1 MPGVGTKAGVVMA
14 KRTKLDKEISRA
26 LKNTRN
32 KVYRLK
38 QAGASDDILR
48 RYDPRTNGSDTQQY
62 YVMYRQGNING
73 SQKRAFLRRLKEF
86 NATRV
91 DARKLVGE
99 ENYLPPTMVRRFN
112 ALQRE
117 VNRAANLQRQ
127 NIIKSA
133 GGEKKAVYY
142 NESYP
147 QGRKLSEADAFDA
160 RNIWR
165 ELYDIHRQT
174 GFANKKILKRAIKS
188 LETRLSDL
196 EGFDERMS
204 NWKQVAENKLRANN
218 EIAKADA
225 IRDMSLEQFR
235 QMCVLTD
242 FNAQM
247 EVYQYPKTEPASTDE
262 YKQALIENERA
273 RRRGQLEVPDDMVDY
288 AREAIGRYIGIYSR
302 K

>member
-1 MPGVGTKAGVVMA
+1 MT
-14 KRTKLDKEISRA
+14 
-26 LKNTRN
+26 
-32 KVYRLK
+32 
-38 QAGASDDILR
+38 
-48 RYDPRTNGSDTQQY
+48 
-62 YVMYRQGNING
+62 G
-73 SQKRAFLRRLKEF
+73 SQKRAFLRRLKDF
-86 NATRV
+86 NSTRV
-91 DARKLVGE
+91 NARALVGE

-117 VNRAANLQRQ
+117 VNRAANLHRQ
-127 NIIKSA
+127 NIVKSA

-147 QGRKLSEADAFDA
+147 QGRKLSEADAFDK
-160 RNIWR
+160 RHIWR
-165 ELYDIHRQT
+165 ELNEIHRQT
-174 GFANKKILKRAIKS
+174 RFPNKNILKRAITS

-196 EGFDERMS
+196 EGFDERMA

-235 QMCVLTD
+235 QMSVLTD

-247 EVYQYPKTEPASTDE
+247 EVYQYPTTEPASTDE

-273 RRRGQLEVPDDMVDY
+273 RRRGQLEAPDDVVKY
-288 AREAIGRYIGIYSR
+288 ARGAIDRYIGIYSR

>member
-1 MPGVGTKAGVVMA
+1 MP
-14 KRTKLDKEISRA
+14 KRTALDKEISRA

-38 QAGASDDILR
+38 QAGASDDVLR

-62 YVMYRQGNING
+62 YAMFRQGNLTG

-91 DARKLVGE
+91 NARKLVGD

-117 VNRAANLQRQ
+117 VNRAANLHRQ
-127 NIIKSA
+127 NIVKSA

-147 QGRKLSEADAFDA
+147 QGRKLSEADAFDQ
-160 RNIWR
+160 RHIWR
-165 ELYDIHRQT
+165 ELNEIHRQT
-174 GFANKKILKRAIKS
+174 RFPNKKILKRAITS

-196 EGFDERMS
+196 EGFDERMA
-204 NWKQVAENKLRANN
+204 NWKEVAENKLRANN

-235 QMCVLTD
+235 QMSVLTD

-247 EVYQYPKTEPASTDE
+247 EVYHYPTTEPASTDE
-262 YKQALIENERA
+262 YQQALIENERA
-273 RRRGQLEVPDDMVDY
+273 RRRGQLEAPDDVVKY
-288 AREAIGRYIGIYSR
+288 ARGAIDRYISIYSR

>member
-1 MPGVGTKAGVVMA
+1 MT
-14 KRTKLDKEISRA
+14 KRTTLDKEISRA

-48 RYDPRTNGSDTQQY
+48 RYDPRTNGSDIQQY
-62 YVMYRQGNING
+62 YAMFREGNLTG
-73 SQKRAFLRRLKEF
+73 SQKRALLRRLKEF
-86 NATRV
+86 NSTRV

-133 GGEKKAVYY
+133 GGEKKVVYY

-147 QGRKLSEADAFDA
+147 QGRKLSEADDFDA
-160 RNIWR
+160 RHIWR
-165 ELYDIHRQT
+165 ELHDIHRQT
-174 GFANKKILKRAIKS
+174 RFPNKKILNRAITS

-196 EGFDERMS
+196 EGFDDRVS

-235 QMCVLTD
+235 QMSVLTD

-247 EVYQYPKTEPASTDE
+247 ELYQYPTNEPASTDE

-273 RRRGQLEVPDDMVDY
+273 RRRGQLEVPDEMIDY
-288 AREAIGRYIGIYSR
+288 ARGAIGRYIGIYSR

>member
-62 YVMYRQGNING
+62 YAMYRQGNING
-73 SQKRAFLRRLKEF
+73 SQKRAFLQRLKEF

-112 ALQRE
+112 AIQRE

-165 ELYDIHRQT
+165 ELYGIHRQT

-204 NWKQVAENKLRANN
+204 SWKQAAENKLRANN

-235 QMCVLTD
+235 QMSVLTD

-247 EVYQYPKTEPASTDE
+247 ELYQYPKTEPASTDE

-288 AREAIGRYIGIYSR
+288 ARGAIGRYIGIYSR

>member
-1 MPGVGTKAGVVMA
+1 MT
-14 KRTKLDKEISRA
+14 KRTTLDKEISRA

-48 RYDPRTNGSDTQQY
+48 RYDPRTNGGDTQQY
-62 YVMYRQGNING
+62 YTMFREGNLTG

-91 DARKLVGE
+91 DARALVGE
-99 ENYLPPTMVRRFN
+99 ERYLPPTMVRRFN

-117 VNRAANLQRQ
+117 VNRVASLQRQ

-133 GGEKKAVYY
+133 GGEKKAMYY
-142 NESYP
+142 NESHP
-147 QGRKLSEADAFDA
+147 QGRKLSEADDFDA

-165 ELYDIHRQT
+165 ELYDIHRKT

-188 LETRLSDL
+188 LEVRLADL
-196 EGFDERMS
+196 EGFDERMQ

-235 QMCVLTD
+235 QMSVLTD

-247 EVYQYPKTEPASTDE
+247 ELYQYPTTEPASTDE

-273 RRRGQLEVPDDMVDY
+273 RRRGQLEVPDEMVDY
-288 AREAIGRYIGIYSR
+288 ARGAIGRYIGIYSR

>member
-1 MPGVGTKAGVVMA
+1 MA

-38 QAGASDDILR
+38 QAGASEDILR

-62 YVMYRQGNING
+62 YAMFREGNLTG

-86 NATRV
+86 NSTRV
-91 DARKLVGE
+91 DARALVGE

-127 NIIKSA
+127 NIVKSA
-133 GGEKKAVYY
+133 GGEKKALYY

-147 QGRKLSEADAFDA
+147 QGRKLSEADEFDK

-165 ELYDIHRQT
+165 ELYDIHRKT

-188 LETRLSDL
+188 LETRLADL
-196 EGFDERMS
+196 EGFNERLA
-204 NWKQVAENKLRANN
+204 NWKQVVENKLRANN

-225 IRDMSLEQFR
+225 IRDMTLEQFR

-247 EVYQYPKTEPASTDE
+247 ELFQYPTNEPASTDE

-273 RRRGQLEVPDDMVDY
+273 RRRGQLEAPDEMVDY
-288 AREAIGRYIGIYSR
+288 ARGAIWRYIGIYSR

>member
-1 MPGVGTKAGVVMA
+1 MP
-14 KRTKLDKEISRA
+14 KRTKLDQEISRA

-62 YVMYRQGNING
+62 YAMFRQGNLTG

-99 ENYLPPTMVRRFN
+99 DNYLPPTMVRRFN

-117 VNRAANLQRQ
+117 VNRVASLQRQ
-127 NIIKSA
+127 NVIKSA

-147 QGRKLSEADAFDA
+147 QGRKLSEADDFDA

-165 ELYDIHRQT
+165 ELYEIHRQT
-174 GFANKKILKRAIKS
+174 RFPNKKILKRAITS

-196 EGFDERMS
+196 EGFDERLAD
-204 NWKQVAENKLRANN
+204 WKQAAENKLRANN
-218 EIAKADA
+218 EIAKADD

-235 QMCVLTD
+235 QMSVLTD

-247 EVYQYPKTEPASTDE
+247 EVFQYPVKEPASTDE

-273 RRRGQLEVPDDMVDY
+273 RRRGQLEVPEDVVKY
-288 AREAIGRYIGIYSR
+288 ARSAIDRYISIYSR

>member
-1 MPGVGTKAGVVMA
+1 MT
-14 KRTKLDKEISRA
+14 
-26 LKNTRN
+26 
-32 KVYRLK
+32 
-38 QAGASDDILR
+38 
-48 RYDPRTNGSDTQQY
+48 
-62 YVMYRQGNING
+62 G

-91 DARKLVGE
+91 NARALVGE

-117 VNRAANLQRQ
+117 VNRAASLHRQ
-127 NIIKSA
+127 NVIKSA
-133 GGEKKAVYY
+133 GGEKKALYY

-147 QGRKLSEADAFDA
+147 QGRKLSEADDFDA
-160 RNIWR
+160 RHIWR
-165 ELYDIHRQT
+165 ELHDIHRQT
-174 GFANKKILKRAIKS
+174 RFPNKKVLKRAITS

-196 EGFDERMS
+196 EGFDERLA

-218 EIAKADA
+218 ENGMADA

-235 QMCVLTD
+235 QMSVLTD
-242 FNAQM
+242 FNVQM
-247 EVYQYPKTEPASTDE
+247 EAYQYPKDEPASTDE

-288 AREAIGRYIGIYSR
+288 ARGAIDRYIGIYSR

>member
-1 MPGVGTKAGVVMA
+1 MT
-14 KRTKLDKEISRA
+14 KRTTLDKEISRA

-62 YVMYRQGNING
+62 YAMFRQGNLTG

-91 DARKLVGE
+91 NARALVGE
-99 ENYLPPTMVRRFN
+99 DNYLPPTMVRRFN

-133 GGEKKAVYY
+133 GGEKKALYY

-147 QGRKLSEADAFDA
+147 QGRKLSEADAFDQ
-160 RNIWR
+160 RQIWR
-165 ELYDIHRQT
+165 ELHDIHRKT
-174 GFANKKILKRAIKS
+174 GFANKNILKRAIKS
-188 LETRLSDL
+188 LEVRLADL

-235 QMCVLTD
+235 QMSVLTD

-247 EVYQYPKTEPASTDE
+247 ELYQYPTNEPASTDE

-273 RRRGQLEVPDDMVDY
+273 RRRGQLEAPDDMVDY
-288 AREAIGRYIGIYSR
+288 ARGAIDRYIAIYSR

>member
-1 MPGVGTKAGVVMA
+1 MA
-14 KRTKLDKEISRA
+14 RRTKLDKEISRA

-62 YVMYRQGNING
+62 YAMFREGNLTG

-117 VNRAANLQRQ
+117 VNRAASLQRQ

-133 GGEKKAVYY
+133 GGEKKAMYY
-142 NESYP
+142 NESHP
-147 QGRKLSEADAFDA
+147 HGRKLSEADAFDQ
-160 RNIWR
+160 RHIWR
-165 ELYDIHRQT
+165 ELNDIHRQT

-196 EGFDERMS
+196 EGFDERLA

-225 IRDMSLEQFR
+225 IRDMTLEQFR
-235 QMCVLTD
+235 QMSVLTD

-247 EVYQYPKTEPASTDE
+247 EAFQYPTSEPASTDE

-273 RRRGQLEVPDDMVDY
+273 RRRGQLEVPEDVVKY
-288 AREAIGRYIGIYSR
+288 ARSAIDRYIGIYSR

>member
-1 MPGVGTKAGVVMA
+1 MA

-62 YVMYRQGNING
+62 YAMFREGNLTG

-99 ENYLPPTMVRRFN
+99 ERYLPPTMVRRFN

-133 GGEKKAVYY
+133 GGEKKALYY

-147 QGRKLSEADAFDA
+147 QGRKLSEADDFDA

-165 ELYDIHRQT
+165 ELYVIHRKT

-188 LETRLSDL
+188 LEVRLADL
-196 EGFDERMS
+196 EGFDERMQ
-204 NWKQVAENKLRANN
+204 NWKQVAENKLRVNN

-235 QMCVLTD
+235 QMSVLTD

-247 EVYQYPKTEPASTDE
+247 ELFQYPTNEPASTDD

-273 RRRGQLEVPDDMVDY
+273 RRRGQLEASEEMVDY
-288 AREAIGRYIGIYSR
+288 ASGAIGRYIEIYLR

>member
-1 MPGVGTKAGVVMA
+1 MH
-14 KRTKLDKEISRA
+14 KRTALDKEISRA

-32 KVYRLK
+32 KVYRMR
-38 QAGASDDILR
+38 QAGASDDVLR

-62 YVMYRQGNING
+62 YALFRQGNLTG

-91 DARKLVGE
+91 NARALVGE
-99 ENYLPPTMVRRFN
+99 ENYLPPSMVRRFN

-117 VNRAANLQRQ
+117 VNRAANLHRQ
-127 NIIKSA
+127 NIVKSA

-147 QGRKLSEADAFDA
+147 QGRKLSEADEFDA
-160 RNIWR
+160 RHIWR
-165 ELYDIHRQT
+165 ELHDIHRQT
-174 GFANKKILKRAIKS
+174 RFPNKKILKRAITS
-188 LETRLSDL
+188 LEVRLADL
-196 EGFDERMS
+196 EGFDERLA

-225 IRDMSLEQFR
+225 IRDMSVEQFR
-235 QMCVLTD
+235 QMSVLTD

-247 EVYQYPKTEPASTDE
+247 EVLQYPVNEPASTDE

-273 RRRGQLEVPDDMVDY
+273 RRRGQLEAPEDVVKY
-288 AREAIGRYIGIYSR
+288 ARGAIDRYISIYSR

>member
-1 MPGVGTKAGVVMA
+1 MA
-14 KRTKLDKEISRA
+14 KRTTLDKEISRA

-38 QAGASDDILR
+38 QAGASDDVLR

-62 YVMYRQGNING
+62 YAMFRQGNLTG

-86 NATRV
+86 NSTRV

-117 VNRAANLQRQ
+117 VNRAANMHRQ
-127 NIIKSA
+127 NVIKSA

-147 QGRKLSEADAFDA
+147 QGRKLSEADAFDH
-160 RNIWR
+160 RQIWR
-165 ELYDIHRQT
+165 ELNEIHRQT
-174 GFANKKILKRAIKS
+174 RFPNKKILKRAITS

-196 EGFDERMS
+196 EGFDERLA

-218 EIAKADA
+218 ENAMADA

-235 QMCVLTD
+235 QMSVLTD
-242 FNAQM
+242 FNVQM
-247 EVYQYPKTEPASTDE
+247 EAYQYPKNEPASTDE

-288 AREAIGRYIGIYSR
+288 ARGAIGRYIGIYSR